1 MTFSG
6 YYNAYGVLQ
15 YCNSGNQY
23 TWNPAVWGYY
33 PGWTM
38 YWSGSCGDVSSDLEW
53 WMDTWY
59 GWGMSFSGYY
69 NESGVLQYCYYGNQY
84 TWNPAVWGYYPG
96 WTMYWSGSCGDSSF
110 YYTIDYYYYF
120 TSSWTGEW
128 WQDSWY
134 SWGMSFSGYYN
145 DSGVLQYCYYGN
157 QYTWNPSI
165 WGYYP
170 GWTMYWSGSCGDVSS
185 DLQWWQDTWY
195 SWGMDFSGYYN
206 AYGVLQYC
214 YYGNQYSWNPS
225 VWGYYPGWTMYWSGS
240 CDYGSSELQW
250 WQDTWY
256 GWGMDFSGYYDE
268 SGQLTYCYYGNQY
281 SWDPSVWGYY
291 PGWTMYWSGSC

>member
-96 WTMYWSGSCGDSSF
+96 WTMYWSGSCGD
-110 YYTIDYYYYF
+110 
-120 TSSWTGEW
+120 
-128 WQDSWY
+128 
-134 SWGMSFSGYYN
+134 
-145 DSGVLQYCYYGN
+145 
-157 QYTWNPSI
+157 
-165 WGYYP
+165 
-170 GWTMYWSGSCGDVSS
+170 VSS
-185 DLQWWQDTWY
+185 DLQWW
-195 SWGMDFSGYYN
+195 
-206 AYGVLQYC
+206 
-214 YYGNQYSWNPS
+214 
-225 VWGYYPGWTMYWSGS
+225 
-240 CDYGSSELQW
+240 
-250 WQDTWY
+250 
-256 GWGMDFSGYYDE
+256 
-268 SGQLTYCYYGNQY
+268 
-281 SWDPSVWGYY
+281 
-291 PGWTMYWSGSC
+291 